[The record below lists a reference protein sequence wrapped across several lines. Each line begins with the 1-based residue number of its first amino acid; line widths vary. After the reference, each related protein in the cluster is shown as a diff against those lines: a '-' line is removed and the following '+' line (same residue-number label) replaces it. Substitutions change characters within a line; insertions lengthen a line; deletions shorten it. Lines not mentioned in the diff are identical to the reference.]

1 LAAYSL
7 LTINI
12 SNKYVKIQDG
22 GGGHHIGKSK
32 KFQYISNCLTDLYKI
47 WHDDTEWVP

>member
-32 KFQYISNCLTDLYKI
+32 NSNISATA
-47 WHDDTEWVP
+47 